1 MGLFSFEISNTTI
14 SVYFNICLF
23 VYLFILFIRIEPTVN
38 LIAISNI
45 VSALKDLQTIVYFN
59 DLKYILEHV
68 THLNEL
74 FQCQYLISFLVHTQ
88 VTKLYGTLLSDFLP
102 TWVLSKCKLCNFCP
116 KSSSNHKQDKE
127 VYLGAENR
135 LLLRK

>member
-88 VTKLYGTLLSDFLP
+88 VTKLYGTLLSDFCLHE
-102 TWVLSKCKLCNFCP
+102 S
-116 KSSSNHKQDKE
+116 
-127 VYLGAENR
+127 
-135 LLLRK
+135 